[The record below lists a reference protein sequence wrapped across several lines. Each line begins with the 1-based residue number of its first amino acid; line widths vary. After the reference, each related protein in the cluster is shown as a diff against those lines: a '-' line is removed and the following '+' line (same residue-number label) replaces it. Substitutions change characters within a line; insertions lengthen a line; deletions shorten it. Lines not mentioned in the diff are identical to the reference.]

1 MFSADLK
8 SSYIMPSSVGNTPS
22 AASAQSPAPAS
33 SSYLSTAGHHYNPKT
48 PIGLVN
54 NGVHINPN
62 GRNLPTIFAA
72 ETAQVLSLPSRAGV
86 TAARQ
91 NPHGT
96 HRHEDREIS
105 ASEKLFG
112 GHGSSSLNTD
122 TSSHEL
128 SRMQCVTM
136 RQLQRALQNK
146 IMQATRNAS
155 DLPRVFKKLDT
166 RDCGH
171 LNLYDLIRAVR
182 GFNLVA
188 SDELVAQ
195 LLHAHDQD
203 HDGLLSAVEFVTGL
217 KGDTNHSSSAAVQLM
232 EVPDYSVSS
241 RRHFKSIRFNHPLHN
256 AMHLAGDP
264 RFSTNPKY

>member
-22 AASAQSPAPAS
+22 AASAQSPAPDRRVP
-33 SSYLSTAGHHYNPKT
+33 STAGHHYNPKT

-136 RQLQRALQNK
+136 QLQRALQNK

-155 DLPRVFKKLDT
+155 TYRASSKSWT
-166 RDCGH
+166 RATAATSTC
-171 LNLYDLIRAVR
+171 
-182 GFNLVA
+182 
-188 SDELVAQ
+188 
-195 LLHAHDQD
+195 
-203 HDGLLSAVEFVTGL
+203 T
-217 KGDTNHSSSAAVQLM
+217 TSSAPSAA
-232 EVPDYSVSS
+232 STSS
-241 RRHFKSIRFNHPLHN
+241 RPTSWSRSCCTR
-256 AMHLAGDP
+256 
-264 RFSTNPKY
+264 STRTTTVYSLRSNL